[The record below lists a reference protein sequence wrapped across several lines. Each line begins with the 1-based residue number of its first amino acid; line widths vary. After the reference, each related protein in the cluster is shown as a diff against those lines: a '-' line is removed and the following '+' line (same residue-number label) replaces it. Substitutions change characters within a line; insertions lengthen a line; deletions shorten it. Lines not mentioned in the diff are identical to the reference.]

1 MQTKRSDNLCNV
13 YILPLLNLTRNSFGE
28 RSNFVNSYITHDRK
42 NLVVEVKKLYSH
54 IFDHVY
60 YVTDMTAGDKTYVI
74 FSIPSQYE
82 DTVKKFVEGKYS
94 QFDPNVK
101 HIIKTRSGL
110 KYKLPVANNKVSTAR
125 ELLALDKD
133 PDLKETLEKELDVKI
148 SKDAELMSIPS
159 EENFLDVVIEPVA
172 S

>member
-1 MQTKRSDNLCNV
+1 MQIKRSDNLCNI

-28 RSNFVNSYITHDRK
+28 RSNFVNSYLSNDRK
-42 NLVVEVKKLYSH
+42 HLIVEVKKLYSH
-54 IFDHVY
+54 IFDHSQ
-60 YVTDMTAGDKTYVI
+60 YVTDMTSGDKTYVV

-133 PDLKETLEKELDVKI
+133 PDLRNTLERELDVKI
-148 SKDAELMSIPS
+148 SADAELMSIPS
-159 EENFLDVVIEPVA
+159 EDNFLDVVIEPVA